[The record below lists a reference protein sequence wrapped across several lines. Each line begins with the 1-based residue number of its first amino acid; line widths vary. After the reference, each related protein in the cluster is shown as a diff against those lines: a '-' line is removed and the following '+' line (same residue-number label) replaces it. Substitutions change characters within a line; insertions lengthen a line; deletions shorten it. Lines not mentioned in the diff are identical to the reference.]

1 MATHHLQ
8 TNGQSNGYPSQGDG
22 PIRVV
27 ITGMGAITPLGNTLQ
42 DTWAGLLAGRS
53 GINNITRFDTSELR
67 TSFAGE
73 VRDFDPTNYMDRK
86 EARRLDLYLQ
96 YALATTKQ
104 AIDDA
109 GLDFSN
115 IDDEARA
122 RVGVM
127 VSSGVGGIQSVLEGQ
142 DTARERGLRKMS
154 PFLIPNMLV
163 DSAGGR
169 IAIEYGLYG
178 PTHAVVSACATGTSA
193 CGEAYEI
200 IRRGDADVMLTGGAE
215 AAITPLIMGGFD
227 LTGALSQR
235 NDDPQRACRPFDND
249 RDGFVVGEGS
259 AILVMES
266 EAHAKAR
273 GARIYAEVIGYG
285 SSADGYNMVA
295 PHNEGRGAVD
305 AMRMALR
312 KAAAVGVQPEDVDYI
327 NAHGTS
333 TRLNDVVETLA
344 IKKMFG
350 EHAYNL
356 RISSTKS
363 MLGHLLSGAGA
374 IETIVCAKTIQEGL
388 IAPTIN
394 LENPDPECDLNYT
407 PNVAQSA
414 AVRVTLSNSFG
425 FGGHNACIMLRRYE

>member
-1 MATHHLQ
+1 MATYQ
-8 TNGQSNGYPSQGDG
+8 SSTNGNSNRYEPT
-22 PIRVV
+22 RVV
-27 ITGMGAITPLGNTLQ
+27 ITGMGAITPLGNTLA
-42 DTWAGLLAGRS
+42 DSWSALVAGRS
-53 GINNITRFDTSELR
+53 GIDQITRFDTSELR

-73 VRDFDPTNYMDRK
+73 VRNFDPADYMDRK

-104 AIDDA
+104 AMADAAIDLA
-109 GLDFSN
+109 VEERN
-115 IDDEARA
+115 RI
-122 RVGVM
+122 GVV
-127 VSSGVGGIQSVLEGQ
+127 VSSGVGGIQSVLDAQ

-235 NDDPQRACRPFDND
+235 NDEPQRACRPFDND

-266 EAHAKAR
+266 EEHAKAR
-273 GARIYAEVIGYG
+273 GAHIYAEVIGYG

-305 AMRMALR
+305 AMKMALR

-344 IKKMFG
+344 IKKTFG
-350 EHAYNL
+350 EHAYNV

-374 IETIVCAKTIQEGL
+374 IETIICAKAIQEG
-388 IAPTIN
+388 IIPPTIN
-394 LENPDPECDLNYT
+394 LEAADPECDLNYT
-407 PNVAQSA
+407 PQVAHRT

>member
-1 MATHHLQ
+1 MATHHSS
-8 TNGQSNGYPSQGDG
+8 TNGSGNGYEPT
-22 PIRVV
+22 RVV
-27 ITGMGAITPLGNTLQ
+27 ITGMGAITPLGNTLAES
-42 DTWAGLLAGRS
+42 WAALIAGRS
-53 GINNITRFDTSELR
+53 GIDQITRFDTSELR

-73 VRDFDPTNYMDRK
+73 VRNFDPADYMDRK

-104 AIDDA
+104 AMADAAID
-109 GLDFSN
+109 LEVEERN
-115 IDDEARA
+115 RI
-122 RVGVM
+122 GVV
-127 VSSGVGGIQSVLEGQ
+127 VSSGVGGIQSVLDAQ
-142 DTARERGLRKMS
+142 DIARERGLRKMS

-235 NDDPQRACRPFDND
+235 NDEPQRACRPFDND

-273 GARIYAEVIGYG
+273 GAHIYAEVIGYG

-305 AMRMALR
+305 AMKMALR
-312 KAAAVGVQPEDVDYI
+312 KAAAVGVQPDEVDYI

-344 IKKMFG
+344 IKKTFG
-350 EHAYNL
+350 EHAYNV

-363 MLGHLLSGAGA
+363 MMGHLLSGAGA
-374 IETIVCAKTIQEGL
+374 VETIICAKAIQEG
-388 IAPTIN
+388 IIPPTVN
-394 LENPDPECDLNYT
+394 LETADPECDLNYT
-407 PNVAQSA
+407 PQVAQRA
-414 AVRVTLSNSFG
+414 DVRVTLSNSFG
-425 FGGHNACIMLRRYE
+425 FGGHNACIMLRRYA